1 MATEYIYRQK
11 LNRPALLTEGP
22 TEEEEEEGVLA
33 QHGSYLQSLAKNGEV
48 LLAGRTQIDTEEA
61 YGIVIIAETS
71 AQAAEQIMLND
82 PAVHH
87 GVMRTGLHPYKIA
100 VLADEILSAV

>member
-1 MATEYIYRQK
+1 MATEYIYRLK

-22 TEEEEEEGVLA
+22 TEEEEGVLA

-87 GVMRTGLHPYKIA
+87 GVMRADLHPYKIA